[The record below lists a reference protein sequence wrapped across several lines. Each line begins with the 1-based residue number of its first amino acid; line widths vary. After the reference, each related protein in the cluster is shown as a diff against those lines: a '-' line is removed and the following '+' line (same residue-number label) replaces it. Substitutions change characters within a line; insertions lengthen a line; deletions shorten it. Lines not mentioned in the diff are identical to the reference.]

1 MAMPHQAPGSLATAL
16 AGLKVSFDPQYFR
29 WRGVEAQ
36 AYKFALGG
44 HRGMGWRD
52 VSRFT
57 LACPPVVPSGFELR
71 YFELAAGGYSSL
83 EQHGHVHCIVVLR
96 GRGKALVAEEIIA
109 LEPLDV
115 LYVPARTPHRWIND
129 SDEPFGF
136 LCPVDAQRDSPGP
149 VDDAAWE
156 RLRTHDP
163 TAPYVFCPRLD
174 EPRHRRRAWGSREQR
189 GPFGARRGRPACA
202 GARRRHA

>member
-16 AGLKVSFDPQYFR
+16 AGLKVSFDPQHFR

-36 AYKFALGG
+36 AYKFALGDQ
-44 HRGMGWRD
+44 RGMGWRD

-115 LYVPARTPHRWIND
+115 LYVPPRTPHRWIND
-129 SDEPFGF
+129 SEEPFGF

-163 TAPYVFCPRLD
+163 TAPYVF
-174 EPRHRRRAWGSREQR
+174 
-189 GPFGARRGRPACA
+189 
-202 GARRRHA
+202 